1 MSRHSFL
8 CRDMV
13 SLLQQKTMS
22 RHSFLLCNIKLY
34 PTCRGHNFFVLTR
47 IWACEVSLE
56 ISLNVE
62 WNHE

>member
-22 RHSFLLCNIKLY
+22 RHSFLC
-34 PTCRGHNFFVLTR
+34 HNM
-47 IWACEVSLE
+47 VSLLQQKTVSQHSFSVATE
-56 ISLNVE
+56 NFIQLVGALTSSF
-62 WNHE
+62 